1 MFAKCGTKNCWS
13 TAYSCSRVLFVLAL
27 SLVLGACK
35 SSSHLAPIEQLEQP
49 PGIKLNHHTVS
60 RSDTLYSIA
69 WRYGMD
75 YHELASINNIASPYT
90 IRVGQKINL
99 SSSSTGSTGAAVYTS
114 TPGVEVRAI
123 AENANAVTEVSAV
136 SEVSPGSSG
145 KEPLAPSPESVKPIV
160 EHHVEQTMVSPPSGS
175 SRWQWPANGRIT
187 SGYSATDPMRK
198 GIDLDGKLGE
208 PVAAAKSGNVVYAGG
223 GLAGYGE
230 LIIIKH
236 DEQFLSAY
244 GHNSKL
250 LVREGDAVKAGQK
263 IAEVGSSGTD
273 SNKLHFEIRRD
284 GKPVDPLQYLPKK

>member
-1 MFAKCGTKNCWS
+1 MSARCGTKNCWP
-13 TAYSCSRVLFVLAL
+13 TAYPCSRVLAVLLL
-27 SLVLGACK
+27 SLALGACK
-35 SSSHLAPIEQLEQP
+35 SSSHLAPIEQLDQP
-49 PGIKLNHHTVS
+49 PGIKLTYHTVS

-69 WRYGMD
+69 WRYGAD
-75 YHELASINNIASPYT
+75 YHELASINNIAPPYT

-99 SSSSTGSTGAAVYTS
+99 ASAPANSAGSVISASS
-114 TPGVEVRAI
+114 PGVEVRAI
-123 AENANAVTEVSAV
+123 ADDANAVTEVTAV
-136 SEVSPGSSG
+136 SEVSKGRPS
-145 KEPLAPSPESVKPIV
+145 KEAPVSSPESVKPSV
-160 EHHVEQTMVSPPSGS
+160 ERSVEQQAVSVSSGN
-175 SRWQWPANGRIT
+175 SRWQWPTNGRIV
-187 SGYSATDPMRK
+187 SRYSATDPMRK

-208 PVAAAKSGNVVYAGG
+208 PVAAAQSGSVVYAGS

-250 LVREGDAVKAGQK
+250 LVKEGDKVRAGQK

-273 SNKLHFEIRRD
+273 GNKLHFEIRRD

>member
-1 MFAKCGTKNCWS
+1 MSARCGTKRCWS
-13 TAYSCSRVLFVLAL
+13 TAYSCGRFLPV
-27 SLVLGACK
+27 LVLLFAIGACK

-49 PGIKLNHHTVS
+49 PGIKLTYHTVS
-60 RSDTLYSIA
+60 RNDTLYSIA
-69 WRYGMD
+69 WRYGVD
-75 YHELASINNIASPYT
+75 YRELASINNIRPPYT
-90 IRVGQKINL
+90 IKVGQKINL
-99 SSSSTGSTGAAVYTS
+99 ASGASSPASLAASTNS
-114 TPGVEVRAI
+114 PGVKVTAI
-123 AENANAVTEVSAV
+123 ANDTNAVTEVTAV
-136 SEVSPGSSG
+136 SEVSSTQPREESLVRPTENVKRDVEPAVERKLVAVPPGNSN
-145 KEPLAPSPESVKPIV
+145 
-160 EHHVEQTMVSPPSGS
+160 
-175 SRWQWPANGRIT
+175 WQWPSNGQISSR
-187 SGYSATDPMRK
+187 YSATDPMRK

-208 PVAAAKSGNVVYAGG
+208 PVAAARSGSVVYAGS

-250 LVREGDAVKAGQK
+250 LVKEGDAVKAGQK